1 MRAERSGEVAST
13 VSKDIRAGVGA
24 KVHTVPRRKAECRV
38 GSRRLRPKGA
48 RGVPP
53 KGGVPSALE
62 GSARRTRGASSK
74 DGVPRSGEHGSKDR
88 RRIAERRR
96 AEGLE
101 STARWITAHR
111 RKVAC
116 RESGESARWTRG
128 ALPKGGVPRGP
139 EGTARWIDSAPPK
152 GGVLEVRRARLDGSR
167 RTAERQNAG
176 VWRVRLEG
184 SWRPVERRSAESR
197 RVGLEG
203 SRCTAERRRV
213 EVRRVGFEGFA
224 AHCRKAACR
233 ESRRPSRKERG
244 ASPKGEAPTGSGRLR
259 PEGAR
264 CAAERRRIGFRR
276 VRSKGTRCSAERSS
290 AKVRRVRS
298 AGTRMRVGTT
308 Q

>member
-53 KGGVPSALE
+53 KGGLPSALE

-74 DGVPRSGEHGSKDR
+74 DGVPRFGEHGSKDR

-128 ALPKGGVPRGP
+128 ALPKGGVPR
-139 EGTARWIDSAPPK
+139 
-152 GGVLEVRRARLDGSR
+152 VLRVRLDGSTAHR
-167 RTAERQNAG
+167 RKVACLRSG
-176 VWRVRLEG
+176 GHG
-184 SWRPVERRSAESR
+184 SMDHG
-197 RVGLEG
+197 GL
-203 SRCTAERRRV
+203 
-213 EVRRVGFEGFA
+213 
-224 AHCRKAACR
+224 
-233 ESRRPSRKERG
+233 
-244 ASPKGEAPTGSGRLR
+244 PKGKMPVSG
-259 PEGAR
+259 ECG
-264 CAAERRRIGFRR
+264 
-276 VRSKGTRCSAERSS
+276 SKGHGALSKGGVPSPGE
-290 AKVRRVRS
+290 
-298 AGTRMRVGTT
+298 
-308 Q
+308 